1 MRGAGRHAHAL
12 WRMPPALRPLA
23 AAGRL
28 RAADVPGERRRRDS
42 ARGRSAAE
50 VDEVGG
56 RTRKWVGAGASAR
69 GSELGGPEPAR
80 EPGVPGNGPVGRL
93 PGQPGREGSRAS
105 AVPADPG
112 LGRLRFLQSSPVLTP
127 LSAPLLGP
135 PCLVD
140 FGRSVSLEPCRAR
153 PGKAC

>member
-12 WRMPPALRPLA
+12 WRMPSALRPLA

-140 FGRSVSLEPCRAR
+140 FGRP
-153 PGKAC
+153 

>member
-1 MRGAGRHAHAL
+1 MRSSGCPGL
-12 WRMPPALRPLA
+12 PASRGGCA
-23 AAGRL
+23 AVRL

-80 EPGVPGNGPVGRL
+80 EPGFPVMGLWGACPDSLGGKGHGRA
-93 PGQPGREGSRAS
+93 PSPPTRAWEDSASCGRR
-105 AVPADPG
+105 
-112 LGRLRFLQSSPVLTP
+112 
-127 LSAPLLGP
+127 
-135 PCLVD
+135 PC
-140 FGRSVSLEPCRAR
+140 
-153 PGKAC
+153 